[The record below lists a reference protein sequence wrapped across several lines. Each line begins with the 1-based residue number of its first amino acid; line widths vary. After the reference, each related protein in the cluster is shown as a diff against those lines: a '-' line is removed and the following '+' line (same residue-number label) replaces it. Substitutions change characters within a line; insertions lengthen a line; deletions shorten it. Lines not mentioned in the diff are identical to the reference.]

1 MHIRELAIKVAD
13 YLKEKPELYYVPPL
27 HEGQHQKISKG
38 IFVDRYRN
46 NRRDC
51 IKSGLLTNKK
61 CKVNNRNVEQ
71 ITSIVIDET
80 NIERKSIIIDFD
92 FPIIPT
98 SYCYLMSI

>member
-13 YLKEKPELYYVPPL
+13 YFKEKPELYYVPPF

-51 IKSGLLTNKK
+51 IKSGLLRSKK
-61 CKVNNRNVEQ
+61 CKKSNRMETLLINE
-71 ITSIVIDET
+71 IDMECKLT
-80 NIERKSIIIDFD
+80 IDFALVA
-92 FPIIPT
+92 I
-98 SYCYLMSI
+98 L